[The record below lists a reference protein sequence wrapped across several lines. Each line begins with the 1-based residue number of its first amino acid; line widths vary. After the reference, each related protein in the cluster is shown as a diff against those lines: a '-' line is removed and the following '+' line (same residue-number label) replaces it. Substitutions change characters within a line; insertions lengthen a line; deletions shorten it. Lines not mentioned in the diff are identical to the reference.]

1 MQLLSG
7 QEVFSALE
15 HHCRLASARVIFASA
30 YVKEEAF
37 LRLAKSVNPDQ
48 CVEKI
53 LISRWRLDDLASGAS
68 DVEIYERIKEFGW
81 KFYIEQN
88 LHAKTY
94 LIDEAVI
101 LGSANLT
108 SSGLNQQGGYP
119 NIETM
124 LVGRVDNEVEHWFE
138 SLLSNSVAVDDELF
152 SKISQEVE
160 SQPKLKRH
168 SPVYSQGVMNF
179 LRESAAS
186 LKFYTNDMPWLHNP
200 SDLLNSSNN
209 LEEITGREHDI
220 ELLGC
225 SVNPD
230 IDQLQKAFQRLLIW
244 RWLKTNAS
252 EPIYFG
258 ELSNRLH
265 DALQDEPSVYR
276 KTVKQLLQN
285 LLVWSQELCPDRIKI
300 DVPNVSQRIQVL

>member
-1 MQLLSG
+1 MQLISG
-7 QEVFSALE
+7 QEVSSALE
-15 HHCRLASARVIFASA
+15 RHCRLASARVLFASA

-37 LRLAKSVNPDQ
+37 LRLARSVKPDQ
-48 CVEKI
+48 CIEKI

-68 DVEIYERIKEFGW
+68 DVQVYETIKEFGW

-94 LIDEAVI
+94 LIDDAVI

-108 SSGLNQQGGYP
+108 SSGLNQRGGYP

-124 LVGRVDNEVEHWFE
+124 LIGQVDNEVERWFE
-138 SLLSNSVAVDDELF
+138 SLLSNSIAVDDELF

-160 SQPKLKRH
+160 SQPKLQRH
-168 SPVYSQGVMNF
+168 SPVYSQGVIDTF
-179 LRESAAS
+179 REKAAS
-186 LKFYTNDMPWLHNP
+186 ISFYTKDMLWLHNP
-200 SDLLNSSNN
+200 SDLSNSSNN
-209 LEEITGREHDI
+209 LGDNTSLQHDI

-225 SVNPD
+225 SVNAD
-230 IDQLQKAFQRLLIW
+230 MEQLQKAFRRLLIW
-244 RWLKTNAS
+244 RWLKANAS

-258 ELSNRLH
+258 ELSSRLH
-265 DALQDEPSVYR
+265 DALQDDPSVYR

-285 LLVWSQELCPDRIKI
+285 LLVWSQALCPHSTKI
-300 DVPNVSQRIQVL
+300 DVPNVSQRIQIL